1 MRNFTRHFR
10 ADANDCRTGR
20 HTGYLAGPGPRRREG
35 EVHSGG
41 NGCRPALALLVLAA
55 ATMTGPQQVQAEAG
69 ASNWVRGN
77 LSQVR
82 LIAGKFDGK
91 TWQAGVEIRL
101 KGRAHTY
108 WRNPGDGG
116 VPPVF
121 DFSKSANV
129 AGAKALFPAPSRSGK
144 PGEEIIGY
152 EHAVVFPVQVTPA
165 SPAAPVKLNL
175 HLNYAAC
182 EKICV
187 PEQAKLSLTLK
198 PSTPV
203 PATAQLIDAYV
214 ARLPKPLA
222 TPGAPKLHVANKA
235 PEKTWTFRI
244 EGVTK
249 GPSDLFIEGQE
260 GWYFD
265 RKVVSKHE
273 IELTLAQKPE
283 NAASIPPVRV
293 TLTTGKGAFEGTKTL
308 P

>member
-1 MRNFTRHFR
+1 MRNLSKHFR
-10 ADANDCRTGR
+10 TKKSGCHAAHDPQDAAGTNRETCSKAGR
-20 HTGYLAGPGPRRREG
+20 SAF
-35 EVHSGG
+35 
-41 NGCRPALALLVLAA
+41 ALTALAA
-55 ATMTGPQQVQAEAG
+55 AAILSGPTLALAEPG
-69 ASNWVRGN
+69 ASPWVRGN

-91 TWQAGVEIRL
+91 AWQAGVEIRL

-116 VPPVF
+116 VPPEF

-129 AGAKALFPAPSRSGK
+129 AAAKAMFPAPSRSGK

-152 EHAVVFPVQVTPA
+152 EHAVVFPVKVTP
-165 SPAAPVKLNL
+165 SSSKAPVKLNL

-187 PEQAKLSLTLK
+187 PEQARLSLIL
-198 PSTPV
+198 TPGAAV
-203 PATAQLIDAYV
+203 PATAKLIDSFV
-214 ARLPKPLA
+214 ARLPKPMESA
-222 TPGAPKLHVANKA
+222 GAPKLHVTSKA
-235 PEKTWTFRI
+235 PGKSWLFRI
-244 EGVTK
+244 EGVAK

-265 RKVVSKHE
+265 RKVISNGE

-293 TLTTGKGAFEGTKTL
+293 TLTTGAGAFEGKKTL